1 LFAKPKQ
8 RWPAGRP
15 FRVVWAGEVGSVL
28 GDYAYQVAFAWL
40 VLSVSHSAAVLA
52 EVMICNVVCSGVLV
66 LVGGV
71 VTDRWSPRLIMLCSH
86 LSKGILVGVLCL
98 LTADHAVHMWS
109 FFAIASAFGIA
120 DSFFWPA
127 SGSILPSLVSTEEL
141 PTANAIVAVGEQTAV
156 FIGPVIGGL
165 LVSIFSPAAAFA
177 LDALTFFVAAWTVT
191 RAPRTVPHDAEQ
203 NEWSIQTLVSS
214 VKEGLSYARGQP
226 QMGAILVV
234 IAAST
239 LAYSGLF
246 AVALPAFAHGV
257 GHSVEALGIMV
268 ACWGAGQLAGSM
280 SASVTGLPARW
291 GMLILGMSVCEGISF
306 LAIGWT
312 SSLAVAYALLVILG
326 FGVAYSSDVAI
337 PTWIQV
343 STTPEV
349 LGRVNSIINLPRIL
363 LQPASI
369 AAMGALAVVSVR
381 LPFFFAA
388 GSMLLA
394 GIALAAAG
402 TLRQLGVTKPDLD
415 HTPVGGLQG

>member
-1 LFAKPKQ
+1 M
-8 RWPAGRP
+8 WC
-15 FRVVWAGEVGSVL
+15 GEVGSVL

-40 VLSVSHSAAVLA
+40 VLSVSHSAATLA
-52 EVMICNVVCSGVLV
+52 EVMICNVVCSGALV
-66 LVGGV
+66 LVGGA
-71 VTDRWSPRLIMLCSH
+71 VTDRWSPRFVMICSH

-98 LTADHAVHMWS
+98 LSADRAAHLWS
-109 FFAIASAFGIA
+109 FFAIAAAFGIA

-127 SGSILPSLVSTEEL
+127 SGSILPSLVSAEEL
-141 PTANAIVAVGEQTAV
+141 PRANAIVAVGEQTAV

-165 LVSIFSPAAAFA
+165 LVSVFSPAAAFA
-177 LDALTFFVAAWTVT
+177 LDALTFFIAAWTVT
-191 RAPRTVPHDAEQ
+191 RAPRIIQRAAEQ
-203 NEWSIQTLVSS
+203 DEWSIRELVSS
-214 VKEGLSYARGQP
+214 VKAGLSYARSKP
-226 QMGAILVV
+226 QMRAILVV

-257 GHSVEALGIMV
+257 GHSVEALGILV
-268 ACWGAGQLAGSM
+268 ACWGAGQLAGSV

-291 GMLILGMSVCEGISF
+291 GMLILGMSVCEGLSF

-312 SSLAVAYALLVILG
+312 SSLAVAYALLVVLG

-343 STTPEV
+343 STTPDM
-349 LGRVNSIINLPRIL
+349 LGRINSIINLPRIL

-388 GSMLLA
+388 GVMLLA
-394 GIALAAAG
+394 GIVLAAAG
-402 TLRQLGVTKPDLD
+402 TVRQLAVTKSDPD
-415 HTPVGGLQG
+415 HNPVGVLGG